1 LTEINAGIRAS
12 WDSYFN
18 TEEEKTM
25 SVLDIFSRLTKQA
38 DLMDAMMKKLGV
50 ADEIWKLPDHAGV
63 LRRAANRCLT
73 CDRPDACQH
82 WLSHE
87 VNADEAPSF
96 CRNHDLFERVLS
108 NAETN
113 TQPAA

>member
-1 LTEINAGIRAS
+1 
-12 WDSYFN
+12 
-18 TEEEKTM
+18 M

-38 DLMDAMMKKLGV
+38 DLMDAMMTKLGV

-73 CDRPDACQH
+73 CDQTDACQH

-87 VNADEAPSF
+87 AEPDGAPSF
-96 CRNHDLFERVLS
+96 CRNHDLFARVLR
-108 NAETN
+108 NADVDA
-113 TQPAA
+113 QPAA

>member
-1 LTEINAGIRAS
+1 
-12 WDSYFN
+12 
-18 TEEEKTM
+18 M

-38 DLMDAMMKKLGV
+38 DLMDAMMKKLDV

-73 CDRPDACQH
+73 CDRTDACQQ
-82 WLSHE
+82 WLEHE
-87 VNADEAPSF
+87 VDADEAPSF
-96 CRNHDLFERVLS
+96 CRNHDLFERVLA
-108 NAETN
+108 NAEAN

>member
-1 LTEINAGIRAS
+1 LTEINAGARVS
-12 WDSYFN
+12 WNSSFN
-18 TEEEKTM
+18 IEEEMIM

-63 LRRAANRCLT
+63 LRRAANRCMT

-87 VNADEAPSF
+87 TNPDEAPSF
-96 CRNHDLFERVLS
+96 CRNHDLFERVLT
-108 NAETN
+108 NAEAK